1 MICPNCQSDVAVAEK
16 DFGALFN
23 CPKCQT
29 AYFLNFDGAPE
40 YSNEPPPD
48 LSFPQDSTPSSE
60 PLAAIESADFQEV
73 VPSFEQPA
81 STNQDFPTFENNDFA
96 SFNTDGDSG
105 GLNLSSDLEG
115 GLNIEPNIGSN
126 SDANSFTSNEAAG
139 VGSLL
144 DSSFGESAFSNVAS
158 DISNFGNSETQITS
172 LNYDL
177 KISGLDTREDLLAF
191 KEMIEDSRFA
201 WDVSD
206 IMKQIK
212 GGSLFLPRLN
222 PVQAYILA
230 KRLHFLDLEM
240 KWKQNVLE

>member
-1 MICPNCQSDVAVAEK
+1 MICPNCQSDVVVAEK

-48 LSFPQDSTPSSE
+48 LSLPQDAVETSE
-60 PLAAIESADFQEV
+60 PLSAVESADFQEV
-73 VPSFEQPA
+73 VPSFEQPI
-81 STNQDFPTFENNDFA
+81 SPEKNDFPTFENNDFA
-96 SFNTDGDSG
+96 SFDQNGDAG
-105 GLNLSSDLEG
+105 GLNLSSDL
-115 GLNIEPNIGSN
+115 N
-126 SDANSFTSNEAAG
+126 SDVNSFSSNEAAG

-144 DSSFGESAFSNVAS
+144 DPSFGESAFSNVAS

-206 IMKQIK
+206 LMKQIK
-212 GGSLFLPRLN
+212 GGTLFLPRLN
-222 PVQAYILA
+222 PVRAYILA
-230 KRLHFLDLEM
+230 KRLHFLDLEL

>member
-29 AYFLNFDGAPE
+29 AYFLNFDGTPE

-48 LSFPQDSTPSSE
+48 LSFPLEAIESSE
-60 PLAAIESADFQEV
+60 PFAAIESAEFQEV
-73 VPSFEQPA
+73 VPSFEQ
-81 STNQDFPTFENNDFA
+81 ST
-96 SFNTDGDSG
+96 S
-105 GLNLSSDLEG
+105 
-115 GLNIEPNIGSN
+115 
-126 SDANSFTSNEAAG
+126 SFTSNEAAG

-177 KISGLDTREDLLAF
+177 RINGLDTREDLLAF